1 MSARAVQL
9 FCYLGSLL
17 LFGCG
22 GGGGGY
28 GGGGGGGGG
37 SPTVTGKGFAPST
50 GPGDTA
56 GYFPVASGDQWQVN
70 YFTTHPQAV
79 APTAGGTGSGKGTEA
94 GPWAPTPGFTPTKT
108 NISAGGDRPELQ
120 GLPSGAA

>member
-28 GGGGGGGGG
+28 GGGGGGG

-56 GYFPVASGDQWQVN
+56 GYFPVGAGDQWEFNYSTTDPKASAATGVVTLAVN
-70 YFTTHPQAV
+70 GTKAGLGGA
-79 APTAGGTGSGKGTEA
+79 APVL
-94 GPWAPTPGFTPTKT
+94 TPTKLT
-108 NISAGGDRPELQ
+108 RSSGGVDEEFCVSP
-120 GLPSGAA
+120 

>member
-28 GGGGGGGGG
+28 GGGGGGG

-56 GYFPVASGDQWQVN
+56 GYFPVASGDQWQFN
-70 YFTTHPQAV
+70 YSTTDPKAV
-79 APTAGGTGSGKGTEA
+79 APTAVVTVSVNGTKSVLGTTATVLTQTNPTIATGGYDQYVSVS
-94 GPWAPTPGFTPTKT
+94 PGGVT
-108 NISAGGDRPELQ
+108 D
-120 GLPSGAA
+120 

>member
-37 SPTVTGKGFAPST
+37 GGSPTVTGKGFAPST

-56 GYFPVASGDQWQVN
+56 GYFPVGAGDQWEVKYSTPDPKASAAAGVVTLAVN
-70 YFTTHPQAV
+70 GNKAV
-79 APTAGGTGSGKGTEA
+79 LGAAGTAL
-94 GPWAPTPGFTPTKT
+94 TPTDST
-108 NISAGGDRPELQ
+108 NSRRRLRG
-120 GLPSGAA
+120 

>member
-37 SPTVTGKGFAPST
+37 GGSPTVTGKGFAPST

-56 GYFPVASGDQWQVN
+56 GYFPVGAGGQWGVN
-70 YFTTHPQAV
+70 YSTTDPKASAAAGVVTLAV
-79 APTAGGTGSGKGTEA
+79 NGTKAGLGGAAPVL
-94 GPWAPTPGFTPTKT
+94 TPTKLT
-108 NISAGGDRPELQ
+108 RSSGGVDEEFCVSP
-120 GLPSGAA
+120 

>member
-37 SPTVTGKGFAPST
+37 GPTVTGKGFAPST

-56 GYFPVASGDQWQVN
+56 GYFPW
-70 YFTTHPQAV
+70 T
-79 APTAGGTGSGKGTEA
+79 
-94 GPWAPTPGFTPTKT
+94 
-108 NISAGGDRPELQ
+108 
-120 GLPSGAA
+120 